1 MWSVIFSILA
11 LLISFYLFR
20 PYFESRDT
28 GKDVFKAVLIISSI
42 AIVGALLIKFIFYK
56 EQPES
61 FKIGIDLLQHDKT
74 LLAKIGDFNSYSFK
88 TDSLPEETDN
98 PAKFKVMME
107 GSDARIYL
115 ECTMQKDKTGK
126 WLVKELKEDSL
137 IRK

>member
-1 MWSVIFSILA
+1 M
-11 LLISFYLFR
+11 
-20 PYFESRDT
+20 
-28 GKDVFKAVLIISSI
+28 
-42 AIVGALLIKFIFYK
+42 
-56 EQPES
+56 
-61 FKIGIDLLQHDKT
+61 QHDKT

-88 TDSLPEETDN
+88 TDSLPGETDN